1 VRIFAATI
9 RDDRFTRRGQKNDA
23 LKKVEERR
31 TVGAFPGLE
40 QGLRTVRRYASPDSA
55 RGRELAAR

>member
-23 LKKVEERR
+23 LKKVEDLRQL
-31 TVGAFPGLE
+31 GASCFSK
-40 QGLRTVRRYASPDSA
+40 VRHHVY
-55 RGRELAAR
+55 